1 AEKVANQT
9 MMVCVSGC
17 KGSRLVL
24 DL

>member
-1 AEKVANQT
+1 DKSANQT